1 MAPRKDALNGTFKI
15 DQYGKILWADDNAK
29 HQLQITADD
38 TQLEHYITLEG
49 GKALLE
55 YLKAVIEASSYGT
68 RGSWAII
75 HPQHQSGISL
85 QLSAWVDSDN
95 KEHLICHLTPTLA
108 PSEEADA
115 TSTDMLTILS
125 DLQQDYIADKGSFYV
140 FGRALDAL
148 LTLTDSGYGFIG
160 EILQDTTGKNLL
172 KTHAITNIAW
182 NSDTRNFYEQNAP
195 TGMEFTNHDTL
206 FGHTVKTGETVISNA
221 PDSDPKRG
229 GLPAG
234 HPGLRH
240 YMGIPIMAGEEFI
253 GMAGIANRPGG
264 YDESL
269 FRELTPLI
277 NTLGILLGA
286 FRTEQKRRHTEAQ
299 LRSKAYELEQANR
312 AKTRFFATMSHELRT
327 PLNSI
332 LGFSRRLQKT
342 LGSSLSQRSEDAF
355 DAVIRNAQ
363 HLTHMIDDILDL
375 SKIEAGKV
383 ELELRPLKAQSII
396 DQALSSIRGMA
407 EQHQVSIADKTP
419 LKLRNIVIHAD
430 EQRLLQITFNLLSNA
445 IKYGEG
451 SDVDIYLSQC
461 DERELAFVVEDF
473 GPGIAEEARD
483 SLFQD
488 YSRLAEAE
496 DKHIQGTGLGLSLVA
511 ELTQL
516 HGGRHWVET
525 AEGKGSRFFV
535 TFPMVSSGP

>member
-1 MAPRKDALNGTFKI
+1 MAPRQDALNGTFKI
-15 DQYGKILWADDNAK
+15 DKNGKILWADENARR
-29 HQLQITADD
+29 QLHIEQEPA
-38 TQLEHYITLEG
+38 QLEQLITLEG
-49 GKALLE
+49 GKALPE
-55 YLKAVIEASSYGT
+55 HLKSVIEAASYGT

-75 HPQHQSGISL
+75 HPLHQPELSF
-85 QLSAWVDSDN
+85 QLSAWIDNDN
-95 KEHLICHLTPTLA
+95 KEHLICHLNPTLTPNKETGA
-108 PSEEADA
+108 P
-115 TSTDMLTILS
+115 STDMLTILS

-160 EILQDTTGKNLL
+160 EILQDAQGKNLL

-182 NSDTRNFYEQNAP
+182 NGDTRRFYEQNAP

-206 FGHTVKTGETVISNA
+206 FGHTVKTGQTHISNT
-221 PDSDPKRG
+221 PSSDPKRG

-234 HPGLRH
+234 HPSLDH
-240 YMGIPIMAGEEFI
+240 YMGIPIMVGEEFI
-253 GMAGIANRPGG
+253 GMAGIANRAGG
-264 YDESL
+264 YDAGL
-269 FRELTPLI
+269 TQELTPLI

-342 LGSSLSQRSEDAF
+342 LAGTLTPRNENAF

-363 HLTHMIDDILDL
+363 HLTNMINDILDI

-383 ELELRPLKAQSII
+383 ELDRQQLRAQGII
-396 DQALSSIRGMA
+396 NQALTNIRGMA
-407 EQHQVSIADKTP
+407 EQQRVSIIDKTP
-419 LKLRNIVIHAD
+419 HELRDIEIDGD
-430 EQRLLQITFNLLSNA
+430 EQRLLQITLNLLSNA

-451 SDVDIYLSQC
+451 ADVEIYLRLC
-461 DERELAFVVEDF
+461 NNNEVAFVVEDF
-473 GPGIAEEARD
+473 GSGIEEAAKD
-483 SLFQD
+483 YLFQD

-496 DKHIQGTGLGLSLVA
+496 GKHIQGTGLGLSLVA

-516 HGGRHWVET
+516 HGGRYWVES
-525 AEGKGSRFFV
+525 EVGKGCRFYV
-535 TFPMVSSGP
+535 AFPISH

>member
-1 MAPRKDALNGTFKI
+1 
-15 DQYGKILWADDNAK
+15 
-29 HQLQITADD
+29 
-38 TQLEHYITLEG
+38 
-49 GKALLE
+49 
-55 YLKAVIEASSYGT
+55 
-68 RGSWAII
+68 
-75 HPQHQSGISL
+75 
-85 QLSAWVDSDN
+85 
-95 KEHLICHLTPTLA
+95 
-108 PSEEADA
+108 
-115 TSTDMLTILS
+115 MLTILS
-125 DLQQDYIADKGSFYV
+125 DLQQDYIAAKGSFYV

-160 EILQDTTGKNLL
+160 EILQDAQGKNLL

-182 NSDTRNFYEQNAP
+182 NGDTRRFYEQNAP

-206 FGHTVKTGETVISNA
+206 FGHTVKTGQTHISNT
-221 PDSDPKRG
+221 PSSDPKRG

-234 HPGLRH
+234 HPSLDH
-240 YMGIPIMAGEEFI
+240 YMGIPIMVGEEFI
-253 GMAGIANRPGG
+253 GMAGIANRAGG
-264 YDESL
+264 YDAGL
-269 FRELTPLI
+269 TQELTPLI

-342 LGSSLSQRSEDAF
+342 LAGTLTPRNENAF

-363 HLTHMIDDILDL
+363 HLTNMINDILDI

-383 ELELRPLKAQSII
+383 ELDRQQLRAQGII
-396 DQALSSIRGMA
+396 NQALTNIRGMA
-407 EQHQVSIADKTP
+407 EQQRVSIIDKTP
-419 LKLRNIVIHAD
+419 HELRDIEIDGD
-430 EQRLLQITFNLLSNA
+430 EQRLLQITLNLLSNA

-451 SDVDIYLSQC
+451 ADVEIYLRLC
-461 DERELAFVVEDF
+461 NNNEVAFVVEDF
-473 GPGIAEEARD
+473 GSGIEEAAKD
-483 SLFQD
+483 YLFQD

-496 DKHIQGTGLGLSLVA
+496 GKHIQGTGLGLSLVA

-516 HGGRHWVET
+516 HGGRYWVES
-525 AEGKGSRFFV
+525 EVGKGCRFYV
-535 TFPMVSSGP
+535 AFPISH